1 MRRSDISLTLGV
13 IAASLSLM
21 PRTTAAQDY
30 PAKQITL
37 VVAFAPAGSAD
48 SVTRILADRLGA
60 RLGGASIVVEN
71 RGGAGGNLAA
81 KQVAAAP
88 ADGYTV
94 LVTTT
99 AVAINETLYRN
110 KGYATEELRPVAI
123 AASFPEVLACSVS
136 NPARDLQELLR
147 ALTDKGVSYSS
158 AGVGTPSFIQAEYFF
173 KTLAKI
179 RAVHVP
185 FAGGAPAVA
194 AAMGNHVDVVAAA
207 LPTASQLINQGKL
220 KGLAVASRA
229 RAAAV
234 PSVPTYAEGGFP
246 DYLALTWVGFL
257 VPAKTNDAVVAK
269 LNAAIN
275 EVLAESDVQER
286 LRNIAFEPMRGT
298 PAEASSF
305 FQSEIDSWGKRVR
318 AIEYF
323 VD

>member
-1 MRRSDISLTLGV
+1 MRWSCLLSALVLIEAWLVMAPR
-13 IAASLSLM
+13 AA
-21 PRTTAAQDY
+21 TAQDY

-48 SVTRILADRLGA
+48 SVTRVLVDRLSA
-60 RLGGASIVVEN
+60 RLGGVSIVVEN

-81 KQVAAAP
+81 KQVAAAA

-99 AVAINETLYRN
+99 AVAINETLYKN
-110 KGYATEELRPVAI
+110 KGYTTEDLRPVAI

-136 NPARDLQELLR
+136 NPAKDLQEFLR
-147 ALTDKGVSYSS
+147 ALKDKGISYSS

-173 KTLAKI
+173 KTLAQIK
-179 RAVHVP
+179 AVHVP

-194 AAMGNHVDVVAAA
+194 AAMGNHVDLVASA

-220 KGLAVASRA
+220 KGLAVASRD

-257 VPAKTNDAVVAK
+257 VPSKTDDAVVAR

-275 EVLAESDVQER
+275 ETLGEPGVQER

-298 PAEASSF
+298 PAEASSYF
-305 FQSEIDSWGKRVR
+305 RSEVENWGKRVR
-318 AIEYF
+318 AIGYF
-323 VD
+323 VE

>member
-1 MRRSDISLTLGV
+1 M
-13 IAASLSLM
+13 
-21 PRTTAAQDY
+21 
-30 PAKQITL
+30 
-37 VVAFAPAGSAD
+37 
-48 SVTRILADRLGA
+48 
-60 RLGGASIVVEN
+60 
-71 RGGAGGNLAA
+71 
-81 KQVAAAP
+81 AAAA

-99 AVAINETLYRN
+99 AVAINETLYKN
-110 KGYATEELRPVAI
+110 KGYATEDLRPVAI

-136 NPARDLQELLR
+136 NPAKDLQDFLR
-147 ALTDKGVSYSS
+147 ALKDKGISYSS

-173 KTLAKI
+173 KTLAQIK
-179 RAVHVP
+179 AVHVP

-194 AAMGNHVDVVAAA
+194 AAMGNHVDLVASA

-220 KGLAVASRA
+220 KGLAVASRD

-257 VPAKTNDAVVAK
+257 VPSKTDDAVVAR

-275 EVLAESDVQER
+275 ETLGEPGVQER

-298 PAEASSF
+298 PAEASSYF
-305 FQSEIDSWGKRVR
+305 RSEVENWGKRVR
-318 AIEYF
+318 TIGYF
-323 VD
+323 VE

>member
-1 MRRSDISLTLGV
+1 MRWSLSALV
-13 IAASLSLM
+13 LIEASLVM
-21 PRTTAAQDY
+21 APRATTAQDY

-48 SVTRILADRLGA
+48 SVARILVDRLSA
-60 RLGGASIVVEN
+60 RLGGVSIVVEN

-81 KQVAAAP
+81 KQVAAAS

-99 AVAINETLYRN
+99 AVAINETLYKN
-110 KGYATEELRPVAI
+110 KGYATEDLRPVAI

-136 NPARDLQELLR
+136 NPAKDLQEFLR
-147 ALTDKGVSYSS
+147 ALKDKGISYSS

-173 KTLAKI
+173 KTLAQIK
-179 RAVHVP
+179 AVHVP

-194 AAMGNHVDVVAAA
+194 AAMGNHVDLVVR

-220 KGLAVASRA
+220 KGLAVASRD

-257 VPAKTNDAVVAK
+257 VPSKTDDAVVARTQCRDQR
-269 LNAAIN
+269 NA
-275 EVLAESDVQER
+275 R
-286 LRNIAFEPMRGT
+286 
-298 PAEASSF
+298 
-305 FQSEIDSWGKRVR
+305 R
-318 AIEYF
+318 ARRAGAVAQHRF
-323 VD
+323 RADARHAGGGQ